1 MLDLEIDDLSAVDEK
16 VQGFYEKADNGKFR
30 LKVKGVEDVSG
41 LKSAYQ
47 KTKENLGMT
56 EKELKAYKSLG
67 MTPEEIKQVHQELQ
81 RIKEQELK
89 QKAEKTGDWETVK
102 KQMQEGFNKEIDTYK
117 QELSILQNQIK
128 TAQVSTAIASAKGNP
143 KLLTPHVNS
152 FVSSVKNENGGYD
165 LIVIDNAGKQRFND
179 KGDPLTISELLSEMR
194 NDNDFAMAFES
205 SGSTGSGSMSIAKS
219 GKAQTINKPIR
230 EMTPQELAQYQKS
243 KQS

>member
-1 MLDLEIDDLSAVDEK
+1 MLDLEIDDVSAVDEK
-16 VQGFYEKADNGKFR
+16 VKGFYEKADNGKFR
-30 LKVKGVEDVSG
+30 LKVNGVEDVSG

-56 EKELKAYKSLG
+56 EKELKSYKSLG
-67 MTPEEIKQVHQELQ
+67 MTPDEIKEAHQELQ
-81 RIKEQELK
+81 RVKELELK

-102 KQMQEGFNKEIDTYK
+102 KQMQEGFSKEIDTYK
-117 QELSILQNQIK
+117 QELSTLQNQIK

-152 FVSSVKNENGGYD
+152 FVSSVKNDNGGYD
-165 LIVIDNAGKQRFND
+165 LIVVDTAGKQRFND